1 MFNKIFPKIHAEG
14 YKFLVIAGIITII
27 FYIFSNFLALIGLL
41 LTVWVYY
48 FFRDPER
55 VIIND
60 DNYLVSPADG
70 EVIKVEE
77 VNGPKELGLENKNFK
92 KISIFMNVFDCHVNR
107 IPCSGKIEEILYK
120 PGKFLNASLD
130 KASEDN
136 ERNYY
141 KIKDQHGNDIIVV
154 QIAGLVARR
163 IVCESNKDQDLK
175 QGDRIGM
182 IRFGS
187 RADVYYENYEPLVKI
202 GQTAIAGETLLAKKI
217 MEPQKKNFKI
227 VSDKKNARVIL
238 PNMLTLIGVCIG
250 LTSIR
255 FALDGRFEFA
265 IIAIIFAALID
276 GLDGRIARLIKGT
289 SKVGKELDSL
299 TDMISF
305 GVAPAFIMYF
315 WKLNTLGRFGW
326 LLCLVYVICVAL
338 RLARFNVNSN
348 QESSWRDNFFE
359 GVPSPA
365 GAILVLTPL
374 IFSLSGFDMIQLNYD
389 LIVPTFFVVISFLL
403 ISKFPSYS
411 FKKIVIPRRTTIF
424 LLFGIV
430 LFFGLLLIYT
440 FNVIT
445 ISAIIYLLLLPISFF
460 HYQKIKKH
468 HENDRIQ
475 DDDDLEDVL

>member
-1 MFNKIFPKIHAEG
+1 MLKPK
-14 YKFLVIAGIITII
+14 
-27 FYIFSNFLALIGLL
+27 N
-41 LTVWVYY
+41 
-48 FFRDPER
+48 
-55 VIIND
+55 
-60 DNYLVSPADG
+60 
-70 EVIKVEE
+70 
-77 VNGPKELGLENKNFK
+77 NFK
-92 KISIFMNVFDCHVNR
+92 
-107 IPCSGKIEEILYK
+107 
-120 PGKFLNASLD
+120 
-130 KASEDN
+130 
-136 ERNYY
+136 
-141 KIKDQHGNDIIVV
+141 VV
-154 QIAGLVARR
+154 
-163 IVCESNKDQDLK
+163 
-175 QGDRIGM
+175 
-182 IRFGS
+182 
-187 RADVYYENYEPLVKI
+187 
-202 GQTAIAGETLLAKKI
+202 T
-217 MEPQKKNFKI
+217 
-227 VSDKKNARVIL
+227 DKKTARVIL

-265 IIAIIFAALID
+265 IVAIILAAIID

-348 QESSWRDNFFE
+348 QDASWKDNFFE

-365 GAILVLTPL
+365 GAILLLTPL
-374 IFSLSGFDMIQLNYD
+374 IVSLSGFDFIQLNFD
-389 LIVPTFFVVISFLL
+389 IIVPIFFVVTSLLL

-440 FNVIT
+440 FNVIA
-445 ISAIIYLLLLPISFF
+445 ISSLVYVFLLPISFF
-460 HYQKIKKH
+460 HFQKLKKQ
-468 HENDRIQ
+468 HENDKIQ
-475 DDDDLEDVL
+475 EDDDLEDIL